1 MKKNI
6 LGRNWAFVMYPE
18 SMPEDWY
25 DRLQATGL
33 PFAISPLHDKD
44 LDATGEE
51 KKPHYHVI
59 CYYENR
65 TSFNQVKANVCDLV
79 NGTIPIKLESMSGM
93 YRYHLHLDNPDK
105 FQYDDRDRTF
115 INGFEVGKVNALTT
129 TQISTI
135 LRALQ
140 TVIIDYSFTEYSDLM
155 DYLLDNDYMEMWDV
169 ARMHTLFLATYIKSR
184 RFKTKAEEINNK
196 YKEIIS
202 EEGTSHNECYVELS
216 KFFFRF

>member
-1 MKKNI
+1 MVYEKKIVKKGEKIMKKNI
-6 LGRNWAFVMYPE
+6 MGRNWAFVMYPE

-25 DRLQATGL
+25 ERLQATGL

-65 TSFNQVKANVCDLV
+65 TTFNQVKANVSDLV

-115 INGFEVGKVNALTT
+115 INGFEVGKVNALTS
-129 TQISTI
+129 TQISQI
-135 LRALQ
+135 LRVIQ
-140 TVIIDYSFTEYSDLM
+140 TCIVDYSFTEYSDLM
-155 DYLLDNDYMEMWDV
+155 DYLLDNDFIEMWDV
-169 ARMHTLFLATYIKSR
+169 ARSNTLFLATYIKSR
-184 RFKTKAEEINNK
+184 RFKTKVENLKKYEKFCEEV
-196 YKEIIS
+196 
-202 EEGTSHNECYVELS
+202 TSHNE
-216 KFFFRF
+216 